1 MPTRRLSHIV
11 AGFALAA
18 CALITAE
25 VAAAGEGAQRFLVA
39 TANPHATRAAAEI
52 IRLGGSA
59 VDAAIAAQLVL
70 TLVEPQ
76 SSGIGG
82 GAFMLH
88 YDAELGSVTAY
99 DGRETAPA
107 AATPDMFLDSGG
119 EPLGFYEAA
128 VGGLAVGVPGV
139 LRMLELAHGDHGR
152 LSWSRDFEP
161 AIVLASVGFPVSPRL
176 NSLIAAD
183 EHLGRFPAARA
194 YFHDDVGEPLAVGRK
209 RINRELA
216 ATLRAVA
223 VRGVRAFYEGD
234 IARDIVDAVRG
245 AEGNP
250 GRLSMADLAL
260 YEAKARVPVCA
271 PYRSWRVCGMPPPS
285 SGGITSL
292 QILGILSN
300 FDLSALD
307 PNSAAAVH
315 LVAQASRLA
324 YADRNAYIGDSDF
337 VAMPMAQM
345 LDPAYL
351 ADRAATIAG
360 DRDMGPA
367 APGVFD
373 DRAEAPPAAVGAEG
387 ASTSHFVI
395 VDPWGDVVSMTSSI
409 ENVFGSR
416 LMVRG
421 FLLNNQ
427 LTDFAFRPTREG
439 RSVANRPWPG
449 KRPRSSMAPT
459 IVFDDE
465 GRFFLAVGSPG
476 GARIIPYVVK
486 SVLGVLDWGLDI
498 EGAIALANHTNLNG
512 ATALEVGT
520 GLEDIAADLDA
531 MGHEVVVRKLT
542 SGLHGIMVTPDGLFG
557 GADPRR
563 EGLVHGE

>member
-1 MPTRRLSHIV
+1 MPTARLLHKV
-11 AGFALAA
+11 TGFALAA
-18 CALITAE
+18 CLLAPT
-25 VAAAGEGAQRFLVA
+25 AAAGEGAQRFLVA
-39 TANPHATRAAAEI
+39 TANPHATRAAGEI

-59 VDAAIAAQLVL
+59 VDAAIAAQLAL

-88 YDAELGSVTAY
+88 YDAETGNVAAY

-107 AATPDMFLDSGG
+107 AATPDMFLDADG
-119 EPLGFYEAA
+119 EPLGFHEAA

-139 LRMLELAHGDHGR
+139 LRMLALAHGDHGR
-152 LSWSRDFEP
+152 LSWARAFEP

-176 NSLIAAD
+176 HALIAAD
-183 EHLGRFPAARA
+183 EHLGRFAAARG
-194 YFHDDVGEPLAVGRK
+194 YFHDDAGAPLAVGRK

-250 GRLSMADLAL
+250 GRMSMADLAL
-260 YEAKARVPVCA
+260 YEAKARLPVCA
-271 PYRSWRVCGMPPPS
+271 PYRSWRICGMPPPS
-285 SGGITSL
+285 SGGLTSL
-292 QILGILSN
+292 QILGILSH
-300 FDLSALD
+300 FDLTALD

-337 VAMPMAQM
+337 VAVPMTQM
-345 LDPAYL
+345 LDSAYL
-351 ADRAATIAG
+351 AARAALISEN
-360 DRDMGPA
+360 RDMGPA
-367 APGVFD
+367 EPGVFG
-373 DRAEAPPAAVGAEG
+373 DRAEAPPMAIGAEG
-387 ASTSHFVI
+387 ASTTHFVI

-409 ENVFGSR
+409 ESVFGSR

-439 RSVANRPWPG
+439 HAAANQAGPG
-449 KRPRSSMAPT
+449 RRPRSSMAPT

-465 GRFFLAVGSPG
+465 GRLSLAVGSPG

-486 SVLGVLDWGLDI
+486 AILGVLDWGLDAQD
-498 EGAIALANHTNLNG
+498 AIALANHTNLNG
-512 ATALEVGT
+512 ATALEAGT
-520 GLEDIAADLDA
+520 ALEDIAADLEA
-531 MGHEVVVRKLT
+531 MGHEVVMRKLT
-542 SGLHGIMVTPDGLFG
+542 SGLHAIMATPGGLFG